1 MEIPAGFRVV
11 EEATPFE
18 HEVAA
23 VVRAIPA
30 GSVASYGRIAE
41 WLGRP
46 EGARAVGGALA
57 RSGAAVPAHRVVN
70 AVGRLAPGWE
80 REQAELLRTE
90 GVRVRRG
97 HVTRPIPWWAGPAG
111 TPEPRSAP

>member
-11 EEATPFE
+11 EQTTPFE
-18 HEVAA
+18 QEVAA
-23 VVRAIPA
+23 LVRAIPP
-30 GSVASYGRIAE
+30 GCVASYGRIAD

-57 RSGAAVPAHRVVN
+57 RCGGSVPAHRVVN
-70 AVGRLAPGWE
+70 AAGRLAPGWE

-97 HVTRPIPWWAGPAG
+97 HVTAPIPWWPGPG
-111 TPEPRSAP
+111 G